1 MEMTVNEKLFLLTS
15 RKKKTNHILH
25 LILTV
30 LTGGLWLV
38 VWVITLCSND
48 SQNKKIDREIDQIMH
63 YKSKGLSDAATH
75 QKMKMDK
82 LNTDVLQGRVIFVAL
97 VVVFLYFYLR

>member
-1 MEMTVNEKLFLLTS
+1 MTVNEKLFLLTS

-63 YKSKGLSDAATH
+63 YKSQGLSDAATN

-82 LNTDVLQGRVIFVAL
+82 LNTDVLQGRVIFGAL